1 MIPALD
7 ILLALVWFAALC
19 SSVERRPAGRVVIV
33 DGVAREWKD

>member
-19 SSVERRPAGRVVIV
+19 SSVERRPAGRYVTI
-33 DGVAREWKD
+33 DGRRVPFAE